1 MKCSSCGAENPSQA
15 KFCLRCGAELGSGP
29 ETSHEPLPVSQ
40 YVTAQAQTTL
50 SKMIETPGTAL
61 LTIGMLILVV
71 SILVGALGHWL
82 AALALFAISI
92 ILLFFAVQLR
102 GHESR
107 PAAHSTEIRER
118 EIVKVK
124 CRYCGALNPDGAR
137 NCSACGA
144 ML

>member
-1 MKCSSCGAENPSQA
+1 
-15 KFCLRCGAELGSGP
+15 
-29 ETSHEPLPVSQ
+29 
-40 YVTAQAQTTL
+40 
-50 SKMIETPGTAL
+50 MIETPGTAL

-71 SILVGALGHWL
+71 SILVGAFGHWL

-107 PAAHSTEIRER
+107 AAAQSTEIRER